1 MARPVVQLI
10 YWGSASGSGL
20 LFFCKPVSLVV
31 LTEGRDLSFLWSGRS
46 DLKLVRTGNKVL
58 SSVLRGTQDRLLTVS
73 STLGAA
79 RGLTFEGL

>member
-10 YWGSASGSGL
+10 HWGSASGSGL
-20 LFFCKPVSLVV
+20 PFFCKPVSLVV

-58 SSVLRGTQDRLLTVS
+58 SSVLGGTQDRLLTVL
-73 STLGAA
+73 STLGVA
-79 RGLTFEGL
+79 RGLAFEGL